1 MTHEQPGRQETATSP
16 FDPAELTFTPV
27 SRGLVK
33 VRLFS
38 AVFWLGLPLVG
49 LVVLAVLVPGW
60 WWWVAIGV
68 LAALLAWL
76 CWLIPRQVS
85 ALGYAER
92 DEDLLIRKG
101 ILFRQLT
108 VVPYGRMQYVDVQ
121 AGPLD
126 RWAKVAKVQLHT
138 ASAQTDAA
146 IPGLPP
152 EEASRLRDRLTERGE
167 ARLAG
172 L

>member
-1 MTHEQPGRQETATSP
+1 MSDTPGWQGAGRDP
-16 FDPAELTFTPV
+16 FAPEGLAFTPV
-27 SRGLVK
+27 SRGLTK
-33 VRLFS
+33 VRLIS
-38 AVFWLGLPLVG
+38 VAVWLGLPLLA
-49 LVVLAVLVPGW
+49 LVVLAIVLPGW
-60 WWWVAIGV
+60 WWAIPIGV
-68 LAALLAWL
+68 LLLLVAWL
-76 CWLIPRQVS
+76 GWLVPRQVRS
-85 ALGYAER
+85 IGYAER

-101 ILFRQLT
+101 ILFRHLT

-138 ASAQTDAA
+138 ASAVTDAS

-152 EEASRLRDRLTERGE
+152 EEAARLRDRLSERGE
-167 ARLAG
+167 SRLAG

>member
-1 MTHEQPGRQETATSP
+1 MSDTPRWQGEARNP
-16 FDPAELTFTPV
+16 FAPEGLQFTPV
-27 SRGLVK
+27 SRGLTK
-33 VRLFS
+33 VRLIS
-38 AVFWLGLPLVG
+38 VAVWLGLPLVV
-49 LVVLAVLVPGW
+49 LVVLAVLFPGW
-60 WWWVAIGV
+60 WWAIPIGV
-68 LAALLAWL
+68 LVLFVAWL
-76 CWLIPRQVS
+76 GWLVPRQVRS
-85 ALGYAER
+85 IGYAER

-138 ASAQTDAA
+138 ASAQTDAS

-152 EEASRLRDRLTERGE
+152 EEASRLRDRLSERGE
-167 ARLAG
+167 SRLAG

>member
-1 MTHEQPGRQETATSP
+1 MSDTPGWQGTARNP
-16 FDPAELTFTPV
+16 FAPEGLSFTPV
-27 SRGLVK
+27 SRGLTK
-33 VRLFS
+33 VRLIS
-38 AVFWLGLPLVG
+38 AAVWLGLPLVV
-49 LVVLAVLVPGW
+49 LVVLAVLFPGW
-60 WWWVAIGV
+60 WWSVPIGV
-68 LAALLAWL
+68 LVLLVVWL
-76 CWLIPRQVS
+76 GWLIPRQVGS
-85 ALGYAER
+85 IGYAER

-138 ASAQTDAA
+138 ASAQTDAS

-152 EEASRLRDRLTERGE
+152 EEASRLRDRLSERGE
-167 ARLAG
+167 SRLAG